1 MRTEAQVCPLGDE
14 KGKIWRSAGDQSPR
28 AKLQVAAAF
37 LSRSWVWQGSQ
48 CSLQEGGRQ
57 WPPSAAVLSAW
68 LRTRPVA
75 KSSAPAVRT
84 GQAAASFLPGAGQLG
99 PPASPSLP
107 PPGPLVMAPPPPAW
121 PPCPRLPPPRAA
133 TGASRSRK
141 LTPLQ
146 RLSST
151 RRVHTRCTRR
161 AIPGPGVRPHEDS
174 DPATPLLCPLPAT
187 LPLHGEGPRRKPSLP
202 SCPTRQPS
210 RRLVRH
216 GCPGAAAGPR
226 RRGRP
231 GTRARGQLPR

>member
-1 MRTEAQVCPLGDE
+1 MPQLYAHRGTGLPPRRRKEGKSGDQLGISHLGQNYKWQQLSCLDP
-14 KGKIWRSAGDQSPR
+14 GSGRARSAHCR
-28 AKLQVAAAF
+28 
-37 LSRSWVWQGSQ
+37 
-48 CSLQEGGRQ
+48 EGGRQ
-57 WPPSAAVLSAW
+57 RPPSAALLSAW
-68 LRTRPVA
+68 PRTRPVA

-107 PPGPLVMAPPPPAW
+107 PPGPLVMAPPLPAW

-141 LTPLQ
+141 LTPLP
-146 RLSST
+146 RLCST

-187 LPLHGEGPRRKPSLP
+187 LPPHGEGPRRKPSLP
-202 SCPTRQPS
+202 SSPTRQPA
-210 RRLVRH
+210 RRPVSH
-216 GCPGAAAGPR
+216 GCPGTAAGPR

-231 GTRARGQLPR
+231 GP